1 MSAARGRALARAG
14 LLGNPSDGYQGAT
27 LSFTFADF
35 AAEATVRESSAPE
48 IRPPDRDGRRLIEAA
63 VARFAAHHRADGH
76 RPTPVSVEYR
86 SSIPRQVGLGGSSA
100 IVTATL
106 RALCALHGAEIAPA
120 ALASLAL
127 AVEAEDLGIAAGP
140 QDRVAQAFE
149 GLVFMDFKP
158 GRERYEP
165 MDPALLPPLYVAYRR
180 AGADPSGRLHG
191 DLRARHARGE
201 RDVAEGMARLADL
214 ARRGRDALMAGDHA
228 GLARLVDANLEER
241 RALGAVD
248 EASLEMATVA
258 RSLGLCANLAGSGGA
273 IVGLCAS
280 PERLQDLARAL
291 DALDAEVLAPA
302 VA

>member
-1 MSAARGRALARAG
+1 MSAARGRALARAA
-14 LLGNPSDGYQGAT
+14 LLGNPSDGYHGAT

-35 AAEATVRESSAPE
+35 AAEATVREASAPE
-48 IRPPDRDGRRLIEAA
+48 VRPPDRDGRRLVEAT
-63 VARFAAHHRADGH
+63 VARFAAHHGAH
-76 RPTPVSVEYR
+76 RPPTPVSVEYR
-86 SSIPRQVGLGGSSA
+86 STIPRQVGLGGSSA

-120 ALASLAL
+120 QLASLAL

-149 GLVFMDFKP
+149 GLVFMDFEP

-191 DLRARHARGE
+191 DLRARHARGD

-214 ARRGRDALMAGDHA
+214 ARRGRHALIAGDHA
-228 GLARLVDANLEER
+228 ELARLVDGNLEER

-248 EASLEMATVA
+248 ETSLEMATVA
-258 RSLGLCANLAGSGGA
+258 RSLGMCANLAGSGGA

-280 PERLQDLARAL
+280 PGRLRDLARAL
-291 DALDAEVLAPA
+291 DPLEADVLAPRT
-302 VA
+302 